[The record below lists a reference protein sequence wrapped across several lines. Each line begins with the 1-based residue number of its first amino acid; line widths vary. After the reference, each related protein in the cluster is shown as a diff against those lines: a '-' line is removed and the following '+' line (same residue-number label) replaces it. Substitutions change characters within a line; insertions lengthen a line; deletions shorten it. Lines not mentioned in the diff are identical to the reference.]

1 MPLVARLLPGL
12 NTLLHTFSL
21 RAAVGDGVPGVVG
34 LLGIDRDF
42 WNLLLLPSPSTCHKK
57 ISFVWR

>member
-21 RAAVGDGVPGVVG
+21 RAAVGDGVVGVPGVVG
-34 LLGIDRDF
+34 LLGIDRLF
-42 WNLLLLPSPSTCHKK
+42 WNLLLLPSPPTCHKNFK
-57 ISFVWR
+57 Q